1 MTGRAVLRF
10 ARAITRL
17 MPRRIAVAVALSVG
31 VTSAETAGVLLL
43 AQLLALAGIGAA
55 QGPVG
60 ALVSAVGDVFR
71 SVGTEP
77 TLGAVL
83 TIFVLLAVLV
93 AAMQRAEN
101 LVSNRMQLYAAL
113 HYRTRLYDAIAAA
126 RWLPLARARGTDLL
140 TGLTSEAD
148 RVGAAAAFLL
158 GLLVHGLLAMA
169 YLAFALRL
177 SPVLTA
183 VAVGCGSVLLV
194 VLRRQRAAARTA
206 GEGLSDVSAELMSSA
221 GEHLGALKVVKSY
234 GAEERNA
241 RIFAGIARRGVDVH
255 VSAWRAYADAR
266 FALMAGSVALL
277 AVVAYV
283 ALDVLQVSGPTV
295 LLLVFIF
302 YRLVPRLAH
311 LQGIYQHLSQDLPA
325 WEQVTERIAA
335 LNAEREELQEPAE
348 RVELARS
355 IRFEDV
361 SFAYEAGRADALNG
375 LSLEVPAWRTTAIV
389 GPSGAGK
396 TTLADL
402 VMGLVQPRSGRIVV
416 DGRVLDESWLRAWR
430 AGIGYVAQD
439 TLLFNDTVLANLLWA
454 RPEASLEEV
463 WEALRLAAAE
473 TFVSAMP
480 EGLETRIGD
489 RGVRLSGGERQRL
502 ALARALLRRPALL
515 ILDEATSALDA
526 ENERRIRD
534 AIRGLHGRMT
544 ILMITHRLPSVRDAD
559 VVHVVE
565 GGRWVE
571 SGTWAELMQ
580 RPAGRF
586 RRLWASQSGERGGV
600 EPADLVEE
608 AETPV

>member
-1 MTGRAVLRF
+1 MMARAVWRF
-10 ARAITRL
+10 TRAMARL
-17 MPRRIAVAVALSVG
+17 MPRRIAAAAALSLA
-31 VTSAETAGVLLL
+31 VTVAETTGVLLL
-43 AQLLALAGIGAA
+43 AQLLALAGVGAPQGAA
-55 QGPVG
+55 G
-60 ALVSAVGDVFR
+60 ALVAAVGGAFR
-71 SVGTEP
+71 ALGMQP

-83 TIFVLLAVLV
+83 AIFVVLAVLV
-93 AAMQRAEN
+93 AGLQRAEN
-101 LVSNRMQLYAAL
+101 LVSNRMQLDAAM
-113 HYRTRLYDAIAAA
+113 HYRTRLYDAVAGA
-126 RWLPLARARGTDLL
+126 RWLPLARTRGADLL
-140 TGLTSEAD
+140 TALTTECD

-158 GLLVHGLLAMA
+158 GLVVHGLLCAA

-177 SPVLTA
+177 SPALTA
-183 VAVGCGSVLLV
+183 VAVACGGVLLV
-194 VLRRQRAAARTA
+194 VLRRQRAAARRA
-206 GEGLSDVSAELMSSA
+206 GQGLSEVSAELMSAA

-241 RIFAGIARRGVDVH
+241 RIFAGVAQRSVDMH
-255 VSAWRAYADAR
+255 VSAWHAYADAR
-266 FALMAGSVALL
+266 FALLAGSVTLL
-277 AVVAYV
+277 SMVAYV
-283 ALDVLQVSGPTV
+283 ALAVLRVSGPTV

-311 LQGIYQHLSQDLPA
+311 LQGVYQHLSQDLPA
-325 WEQVTERIAA
+325 WEQVAARIAA
-335 LNAEREELQEPAE
+335 LRAEREELAGTAE
-348 RVELARS
+348 RAELARS
-355 IRFEDV
+355 IRFESV
-361 SFAYEAGRADALNG
+361 SFAYEAGRGDAVHG
-375 LSLEVPAWRTTAIV
+375 LELEIPAWRTTAIV

-396 TTLADL
+396 TTVADL

-416 DGRVLDESWLRAWR
+416 DGRALDESWLRAWR

-439 TLLFNDTVLANLLWA
+439 TLLFNDTVLANLRWA
-454 RPEASLEEV
+454 RPESTEEEV

-473 TFVSAMP
+473 GFVAALP
-480 EGLETRIGD
+480 EGLATPIGD

-571 SGTWAELMQ
+571 SGTWAELME

-586 RRLWASQSGERGGV
+586 RRLWTSQAGEIPV
-600 EPADLVEE
+600 AE
-608 AETPV
+608 AETAAVGEEAVP